1 MFAKSLQPLFH
12 HRLAWVMALGFYL
25 LSMAPGVA
33 QSTLETLYVQD
44 FSDCSEITF
53 TNADDAGYTDY
64 IDGIN
69 FECTLQGP
77 SGPYNQWAGGDGSGS
92 VAPSPNFTTA
102 DNGFLLVDSDLFGA
116 EESYAAS
123 WVENCWVTMQTPAD
137 FTGYPFVTVEFENF
151 YRCWDNTTDI
161 ERCYLELS
169 LDGVNWP
176 SPETLEEEEGVVVVD
191 GEVVTARYE
200 VFPTFER
207 ADQTE
212 NPYTARFDI
221 GDVAGNQPTVYFRF
235 RWVGQW
241 GYSWMID
248 DLRAFETP
256 DHDLRVTGGPSLT
269 DFENTGLWEASVWPE
284 SQLPANGFDVAVG
297 VTSMGSVA
305 QTGVTL
311 EITVNGGAAPS
322 GASPET
328 TLAYGQVDTLKVQGW
343 LPQGVGEY
351 ALDFEVFADSLD
363 QFPADNSTTLAME
376 VTEYHY
382 GRDDGTFEGQTPAV
396 GTVDFI
402 AGVPYDVINPM
413 TIYGIDVAIMD
424 GSDMGAEVVC
434 HLFDWSDWN
443 NGGGQYD
450 GLFASTIE
458 LPVNAESVNSG
469 DGEPLWTTFTFAEPV
484 ELDAGA
490 AVMACF
496 EHLGGDNVQI
506 GTSIPQKDQTAF
518 IYGPFGGGSAYGWYF
533 TTNCPMIRL
542 NLDPEVGCL
551 GCTDPTACNF
561 DAGACGDNGTCVYAF
576 GCDYCLGGSV
586 ADGDADNDGV
596 CDVDEIA
603 GCTDP
608 AAWNFDPAA
617 TDSDPSSCIYVPQGC
632 ESIGNDN
639 WNNLD
644 LGVFPDYV
652 TLMYAVPV
660 TDELVLNVPQTMV
673 EPGSG
678 SLFAV
683 QDFTLTQVEGLP
695 EGVET
700 DWPDA
705 PMEGGNQACVTLS
718 GTPSETG
725 LFEVSWT
732 GAVVLSL
739 FGSSFPIGDFTFSQV
754 IQILPNPN
762 PIPGCTYSG
771 ASNFSPLANDDDGSC
786 LIEGCTDPE
795 ADNYHPIFNAD
806 DGSCDYGNGGTG
818 GNADCPSDLNGDNLI
833 GVADLLILLGEFGI
847 MCP

>member
-551 GCTDPTACNF
+551 GCTDPTACNLRRGGLRRQWNLCLCLWVRLLPRW
-561 DAGACGDNGTCVYAF
+561 AAWPMATPTTT
-576 GCDYCLGGSV
+576 GCAMWTNL
-586 ADGDADNDGV
+586 
-596 CDVDEIA
+596 A

-608 AAWNFDPAA
+608 ASLELSTPAA
-617 TDSDPSSCIYVPQGC
+617 TDSPSRLPLQSTCRKGVRA
-632 ESIGNDN
+632 SATTIG
-639 WNNLD
+639 
-644 LGVFPDYV
+644 
-652 TLMYAVPV
+652 T
-660 TDELVLNVPQTMV
+660 TST
-673 EPGSG
+673 SG
-678 SLFAV
+678 
-683 QDFTLTQVEGLP
+683 
-695 EGVET
+695 
-700 DWPDA
+700 
-705 PMEGGNQACVTLS
+705 
-718 GTPSETG
+718 
-725 LFEVSWT
+725 
-732 GAVVLSL
+732 
-739 FGSSFPIGDFTFSQV
+739 FSQ
-754 IQILPNPN
+754 I
-762 PIPGCTYSG
+762 T
-771 ASNFSPLANDDDGSC
+771 
-786 LIEGCTDPE
+786 
-795 ADNYHPIFNAD
+795 
-806 DGSCDYGNGGTG
+806 
-818 GNADCPSDLNGDNLI
+818 
-833 GVADLLILLGEFGI
+833 
-847 MCP
+847 